1 MKRIRKNAR
10 ARRRWKAA
18 RVLVVDEVS
27 MLQGTL
33 FAALDA
39 VGRAVRGSDR
49 PFGGLQLL
57 LCGDF
62 YQLPPVG
69 GTFAFGDAAWRAAG
83 ITTIELIEVIRQ
95 RGDSDFCALLNSIR
109 VGVCTQA
116 MSETLAACHVDVK
129 PLPKDGVEPTSLYC
143 KNKNVDAMNA
153 KRLAALTGKP
163 HNFVAKDVSKG
174 GSSLSLLAAMD
185 REAPSK
191 LTLKVGAQV
200 MLTRNWPAKRLVNG
214 SRGVV
219 IAFVDG
225 SPETKKKKKKKKQ
238 PMHPRVRFACGRV
251 HTIAPEACVK
261 ELDGRSL
268 TRTQLPL
275 KLAWVLT
282 VHKAQGMTLTRCEL
296 DVSDA
301 FASGQAYV
309 ALSRVTSLAGL
320 WVSGGLITQRAV
332 KAHPL
337 VREFYGHEDVQPE
350 PLAAAGPDV
359 WFLAGTGTQLGGC

>member
-129 PLPKDGVEPTSLYC
+129 PLPKDGVEPTRLYC
-143 KNKNVDAMNA
+143 TNKDVDAINA
-153 KRLAALTGKP
+153 KKLAALRAKKHACTAQDFYKP
-163 HNFVAKDVSKG
+163 AVHCARAAAAGRRALESK
-174 GSSLSLLAAMD
+174 LP
-185 REAPSK
+185 ET
-191 LTLKVGAQV
+191 LTLKAGAQV
-200 MLTRNWPAKRLVNG
+200 MLTQNLWGNGLVNG

-219 IAFVDG
+219 VGFV
-225 SPETKKKKKKKKQ
+225 KKQ
-238 PMHPRVRFACGRV
+238 KAGPDGEAPVVYDAPKVRFDCGKVLVVPLRTL
-251 HTIAPEACVK
+251 HQ
-261 ELDGRSL
+261 DGNGCTVS
-268 TRTQLPL
+268 RTQFPL
-275 KLAWVLT
+275 KLAWALT
-282 VHKAQGMTLTRCEL
+282 VHKAQGMTLTRCEVNL
-296 DVSDA
+296 ADA

-320 WVSGGLITQRAV
+320 WVSGGLITQRDV
-332 KAHPL
+332 RVDPL
-337 VREFYGHEDVQPE
+337 VRKFC
-350 PLAAAGPDV
+350 AAM
-359 WFLAGTGTQLGGC
+359 